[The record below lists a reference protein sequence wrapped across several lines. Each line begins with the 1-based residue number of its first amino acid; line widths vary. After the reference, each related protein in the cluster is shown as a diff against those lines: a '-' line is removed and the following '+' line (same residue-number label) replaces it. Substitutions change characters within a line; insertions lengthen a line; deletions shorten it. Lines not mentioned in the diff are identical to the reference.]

1 MNDSPQNHGLK
12 IAFSISETVEAT
24 GLGRTTIYGLLR
36 DGKLRSVKVGNRRLV
51 RASDVYDLVQA

>member
-1 MNDSPQNHGLK
+1 MDDTPQQRSAR

-24 GLGRTTIYGLLR
+24 GLGRTTIYKLLR

-51 RASDVYDLVQA
+51 RASDVYGLLEF